1 MLIDYIYDQWS
12 YTGLTGAEA
21 GLNKPATKTGQTTSI
36 EFRAGI
42 KDEFKTL
49 QVLGL
54 QGRTVVVKHEQSGF
68 KRQSMTTQVWI
79 TTLIKVIG
87 RDDTSSLLRKLDQEV
102 GRICGMYRQVNQ
114 TGDMAGIKDLIYE
127 GNDRVYGPK
136 DAFDKS
142 DWETR
147 HSILMWYELAHGEQ

>member
-1 MLIDYIYDQWS
+1 MV
-12 YTGLTGAEA
+12 
-21 GLNKPATKTGQTTSI
+21 GQTNYI
-36 EFRAGI
+36 EFRPGI

-49 QVLGL
+49 QVLAL
-54 QGRTVVVKHEQSGF
+54 QGRTMVIKHEQSGF
-68 KRQSMTTQVWI
+68 KRQSMTTQVLV
-79 TTLIKVIG
+79 TTLAKVISK
-87 RDDTSSLLRKLDQEV
+87 DDTSSLLRKMDQEV

-114 TGDMAGIKDLIYE
+114 TSGDMRGIKDLVYE
-127 GNDRVYGPK
+127 GNDRIYGPK